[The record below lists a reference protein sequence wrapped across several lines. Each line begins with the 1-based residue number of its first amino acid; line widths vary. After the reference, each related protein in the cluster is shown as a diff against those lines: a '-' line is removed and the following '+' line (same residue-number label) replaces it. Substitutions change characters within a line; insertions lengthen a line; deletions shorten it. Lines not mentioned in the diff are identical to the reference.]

1 MSIVAFRLVKM
12 KDYRTNTVRRQGGTA
27 NIPNYMLFMF
37 PLITLQEN
45 ES

>member
-12 KDYRTNTVRRQGGTA
+12 KDCKTNTVRRQGGTA

>member
-1 MSIVAFRLVKM
+1 MSIVAYRLVKM

-27 NIPNYMLFMF
+27 NIPNYVLFMF